1 MNEYEL
7 ATQKMLT
14 RLAEDVA
21 ALKSITEQTH
31 KDLHGHGQ
39 PGLIERVTRLET
51 KVGIFAAVAGVVGSG
66 ILELIKHFF

>member
-1 MNEYEL
+1 M
-7 ATQKMLT
+7 M
-14 RLAEDVA
+14 
-21 ALKSITEQTH
+21 TEEQLSQLLLDIGEIKRIVKDDH
-31 KDLHGHGQ
+31 KAIRGNGQ